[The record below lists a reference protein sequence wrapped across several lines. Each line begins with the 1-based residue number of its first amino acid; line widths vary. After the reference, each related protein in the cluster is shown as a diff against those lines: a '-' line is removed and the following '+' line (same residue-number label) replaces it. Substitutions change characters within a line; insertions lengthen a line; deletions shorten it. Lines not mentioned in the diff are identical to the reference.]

1 VSGSREEVVAMGVT
15 GRVLGI
21 DPGNVVTGFG
31 VIEGGV
37 SRPAHIAAGTIR
49 PPSALRSGERL
60 KTIHDR
66 LLAII
71 DQYAPA
77 AMSLERSFVAA
88 NVQSAFR
95 LGEARA
101 MAMLAAAT
109 RGLALFEYTPNEVK
123 LTVAG
128 HGHADKAQVK
138 YMVGRAL
145 GMGEEVALAD
155 DASDA
160 LAIALCHLFCARV
173 TMTVAAGVEHERD
186 RRKATASQISAGQV
200 SASEVSDSRMRAGA
214 K

>member
-1 VSGSREEVVAMGVT
+1 VVVMGVI
-15 GRVLGI
+15 GRRVIGV
-21 DPGNVVTGFG
+21 DPGNAVTGFG
-31 VIEGGV
+31 VIEGSV
-37 SRPAHIAAGTIR
+37 AHPAHITAGTIR
-49 PPSALRSGERL
+49 PTAALRGGERL
-60 KTIHDR
+60 KLIHDR
-66 LLAII
+66 LLEII
-71 DQYAPA
+71 DQYAPV

-101 MAMLAAAT
+101 VAMLAAAA
-109 RGLALFEYTPNEVK
+109 RGLMLFEYTPNQVK

-138 YMVGRAL
+138 FMVRRAL
-145 GMGEEVALAD
+145 GVSEEVALAD

-173 TMTVAAGVEHERD
+173 TVAAGASVEL
-186 RRKATASQISAGQV
+186 K
-200 SASEVSDSRMRAGA
+200 SDSRKMDRRIRAGA

>member
-1 VSGSREEVVAMGVT
+1 MGPVI
-15 GRVLGI
+15 GRVIGV
-21 DPGNVVTGFG
+21 DPGNLVTGFG
-31 VIEGGV
+31 VIEGSV
-37 SRPAHIAAGTIR
+37 AHPAHLAAGTIR
-49 PPSALRSGERL
+49 PAAGSRGGERL

-66 LLAII
+66 LLGII

-95 LGEARA
+95 LGDARA
-101 MAMLAAAT
+101 MAMLAAAA
-109 RGLALFEYTPNEVK
+109 RGLVLFEYTPNQVK

-138 YMVGRAL
+138 FMVRRTL
-145 GMGEEVALAD
+145 GVREEVALAD

-173 TMTVAAGVEHERD
+173 TAAAAPDVRDNGDKRKADSSQVSDKGIRAGV
-186 RRKATASQISAGQV
+186 K
-200 SASEVSDSRMRAGA
+200 
-214 K
+214 

>member
-1 VSGSREEVVAMGVT
+1 MRVT
-15 GRVLGI
+15 GRVIGV
-21 DPGNVVTGFG
+21 DPGNVVAGFG
-31 VIEGGV
+31 VIEGSV
-37 SRPAHIAAGTIR
+37 AHPVHIAAGTIR
-49 PPSALRSGERL
+49 PPAALRGGERL
-60 KTIHDR
+60 QTIHER
-66 LLAII
+66 LLGII
-71 DQYAPA
+71 DRYAPA

-101 MAMLAAAT
+101 MAMLAAAA

-138 YMVGRAL
+138 FMVRRAL
-145 GMGEEVALAD
+145 GVGEEVALAD

-160 LAIALCHLFCARV
+160 LAIALCHLYRARV
-173 TMTVAAGVEHERD
+173 TAAVAAGVGDKGGKRGADARPAAEN
-186 RRKATASQISAGQV
+186 
-200 SASEVSDSRMRAGA
+200 RMRAGA